1 MTIKKETGQPATMPA
16 RIVRDPFALLR
27 NMTSEFDRFFEEPHW
42 PFRFAWP
49 RGLAEGNAKA
59 WFPEIDV
66 FERDNYLV
74 TKVDLPGLK
83 KENVNVEVVDGM
95 LTISGERANEAKE
108 EKDNYYR
115 CERTF
120 GTFTRTVPLPDGV
133 ALKDVK
139 ATFVDGVLEVTVPL
153 PAKAETKKHIVEI
166 AEASKAAKAA

>member
-1 MTIKKETGQPATMPA
+1 MTIRKETGQPALTPA

-27 NMTSEFDRFFEEPHW
+27 TMTSEFDRFFEEPNR

-49 RGLAEGNAKA
+49 RGYGEVNTRT

-83 KENVNVEVVDGM
+83 KEDVKVEVVDGV
-95 LTISGERANEAKE
+95 LTIWGERANEVKE
-108 EKDNYYR
+108 DEDNYYR

-120 GTFTRTVPLPDGV
+120 GNFTRTVPLPEGITY
-133 ALKDVK
+133 KDVK

-153 PAKAETKKHIVEI
+153 PAKVETKKHIVEI
-166 AEASKAAKAA
+166 AEGPKTAKAA